1 MSARWKRAAELLR
14 EAADTID
21 QRSALRDD
29 DDGQDLIYV
38 ASELSR
44 LPATTI
50 LTAFM
55 AVKEARWRRAGDLD
69 SAVDFLAYQARLFA
83 EAVKIEPSQ
92 KYREAFA
99 AAMSALSEHDEIDT
113 LRAGGTD

>member
-1 MSARWKRAAELLR
+1 MSARWKRASELLR

-21 QRSALRDD
+21 KRSPLRDD
-29 DDGQDLIYV
+29 DEGPDLVYV
-38 ASELSR
+38 AADLSGIA
-44 LPATTI
+44 PTTI
-50 LTAFM
+50 LSAMM

-83 EAVKIEPSQ
+83 EGIKIEPTPAQ
-92 KYREAFA
+92 RAALADALRELAE
-99 AAMSALSEHDEIDT
+99 SDGVDT